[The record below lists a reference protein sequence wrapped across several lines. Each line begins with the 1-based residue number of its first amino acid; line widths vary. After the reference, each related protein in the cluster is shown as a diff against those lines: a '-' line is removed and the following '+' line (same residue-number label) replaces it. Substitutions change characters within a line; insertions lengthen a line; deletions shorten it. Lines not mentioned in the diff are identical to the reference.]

1 MSSLRDCQLEAQ
13 NYSLK
18 AKRLADQPGHANRER
33 LLAEREATQCADEA
47 TERFQKA
54 LADLHTLDIY
64 CLDALRGLALIPFVH
79 DNQLAWFIFDL
90 FEPEPFSEWRYHQ
103 DPLETRRPI
112 KEVIEDEPGN
122 NYVV

>member
-1 MSSLRDCQLEAQ
+1 MNCLRDCQLEAQ

-18 AKRLADQPGHANRER
+18 AKRLVDQPGRADRDR
-33 LLAEREATQCADEA
+33 LLAEREASQRADEA

-54 LADLHTLDIY
+54 LADLHALDIY
-64 CLDALRGLALIPFVH
+64 CLDAIRGLALIPFVH

-90 FEPEPFSEWRYHQ
+90 FEPELLSEWRYHQ

-112 KEVIEDEPGN
+112 KEVIEDAPGD